1 MYIKQL
7 SIFIENRE
15 GRLKEVL
22 EILKKGHVNIVSMS
36 LADTSEYGLLR
47 LMVDNPEA
55 GRTVLQEHSVPV
67 MLTEV
72 LGIRLAHR
80 VGRLQEL
87 LEIICDAGINI
98 EYLYGLS
105 SGADASVVIKASD
118 MKKAVEVLQQ
128 NQVELV
134 SGEDIIKM

>member
-22 EILKKGHVNIVSMS
+22 EILKKGGVNIVSMS

-47 LMVDNPEA
+47 LMVDNPQA
-55 GRTVLQEHSVPV
+55 GKAVLQEHSVPV

-118 MKKAVEVLQQ
+118 MEKAVEVLQK
-128 NQVELV
+128 NEVELV
-134 SGEDIIKM
+134 SAEDIIKM